1 LGQDYGNSAGV
12 FLWPDDLRSLAYP
25 ETIIQDS
32 LVEPEEDYQLII
44 VGDFVVDGVAQ
55 VLISS
60 DDGDGACGFPM
71 QTIRVKEGEVAYL
84 PVSRLSPGNTE
95 IVGSWR
101 VTSSS
106 GTSGADWTT
115 GSGEFVVPA
124 DGTSNT
130 IVFSHGAGW
139 RV

>member
-1 LGQDYGNSAGV
+1 GV
-12 FLWPDDLRSLAYP
+12 FVWPDDLRSLAYP

-44 VGDFVVDGVAQ
+44 VGDFVVDGAAH

-95 IVGSWR
+95 VVGSWR
-101 VTSSS
+101 VTGGT
-106 GTSGADWTT
+106 GTS
-115 GSGEFVVPA
+115 
-124 DGTSNT
+124 
-130 IVFSHGAGW
+130 
-139 RV
+139 